1 MQIDNEDVL
10 KNVESIYS
18 TDLMSKNR
26 EIAILRA
33 VNNQLKAENDALR
46 AGSKTVNQTPN
57 NNK

>member
-46 AGSKTVNQTPN
+46 ADSKTVNQTPN